1 MNFFSMG
8 EKIVEKLYE
17 NKLVLSPLDFYNL
30 KNNKNELTQLEKLGT
45 KSIMKILDSIED
57 SKKLGLDKF
66 IFALSIKHIGQK
78 VASFIASKVQK
89 LSEFLTFDFDSL
101 IQYNE
106 IGPKI
111 IDSVKKWLSAD
122 NNKKLIN
129 DFLNNGM
136 NFEHI
141 SNIKSKLLDGIN
153 IVITGTLSKPRNY
166 FEELIKA
173 NNGNIVNSVSKK
185 TSYVLCG
192 ENPGS
197 KLDKANELNVKVISE
212 NDLIDMLK
220 NKN

>member
-17 NKLVLSPLDFYNL
+17 NKLILSPLDFYNL

-78 VASFIASKVQK
+78 VASFITSKVQK

-111 IDSVKKWLSAD
+111 IDSVKK
-122 NNKKLIN
+122 
-129 DFLNNGM
+129 
-136 NFEHI
+136 
-141 SNIKSKLLDGIN
+141 
-153 IVITGTLSKPRNY
+153 
-166 FEELIKA
+166 
-173 NNGNIVNSVSKK
+173 
-185 TSYVLCG
+185 
-192 ENPGS
+192 
-197 KLDKANELNVKVISE
+197 
-212 NDLIDMLK
+212 
-220 NKN
+220 

>member
-1 MNFFSMG
+1 
-8 EKIVEKLYE
+8 
-17 NKLVLSPLDFYNL
+17 
-30 KNNKNELTQLEKLGT
+30 
-45 KSIMKILDSIED
+45 MKILDSIED

-111 IDSVKKWLSAD
+111 IDSVKKWLSAE

-129 DFLNNGM
+129 DFLNRGM